1 MAPDLWSLY
10 RQMLRSRLF
19 EEAVTQLWYDGAIS
33 GEMHQGTG
41 EEAVVAGVVSQ
52 LEEGDAMALDH
63 RGTAP
68 LVMRGVDLVLLLREF
83 LGHPDGLC
91 GGMGGHMHLFSPEH
105 LSASSGI
112 VGAAGPAVV
121 GFALA
126 ARQLRPGTL
135 AVAFFGEG
143 SMNQG
148 MLLEAL
154 NLAVAWSL
162 PAIFICKDTDWAITT
177 RSPSVTGGDLTKRAQ
192 GFGLQAVDVDGTD
205 VEAAWSAARG
215 AMRRARQGDG
225 PTFLHARCVHLDGH
239 FLDDPM
245 LLTAR
250 HPVREMAPMA
260 LPLTKAFLS
269 PKGAPIKERA
279 ASLWSI
285 LSSIRKAGEDLVE
298 AKQRDPLARARQKL
312 TSDPDRLQILED
324 EVAREIQR
332 VVESAT
338 GRREAR

>member
-1 MAPDLWSLY
+1 
-10 RQMLRSRLF
+10 MLRSRLF
-19 EEAVTQLWYDGAIS
+19 EEAVARLWYDGAIS

-68 LVMRGVDLVLLLREF
+68 LVMRGVDLVSLLREF

-91 GGMGGHMHLFSPEH
+91 GGMGGHMHLFSPAH
-105 LSASSGI
+105 LAASSGI
-112 VGAAGPAVV
+112 VGAAGPAAA

-126 ARQLRPGTL
+126 ARRLRPGTL

-148 MLLEAL
+148 MLLESL
-154 NLAVAWSL
+154 NLAVAWNL
-162 PAIFICKDTDWAITT
+162 PTIFVCKDTDWAITT
-177 RSPSVTGGDLTKRAQ
+177 CSLSVTGGDLTKRAQ
-192 GFGLQAVDVDGTD
+192 GFGMQAVDVDGTD
-205 VEAAWSAARG
+205 VEAVWSAAG
-215 AMRRARQGDG
+215 KAMHRARQGDG
-225 PTFLHARCVHLDGH
+225 PTFLHTRCVHLDGH

-260 LPLTKAFLS
+260 WPLTKAFLS
-269 PKGAPIKERA
+269 SKGAPMRERI

-285 LSSIRKAGEDLVE
+285 LASIRKAGEDLAE
-298 AKQRDPLARARQKL
+298 ARRRDPLVRACQKL
-312 TSDPDRLQILED
+312 ISYPDRLQTLED
-324 EVAREIQR
+324 EVAREVQQA
-332 VVESAT
+332 VEAAT
-338 GRREAR
+338 GRGVE